1 MSSALG
7 LLLLRLKGVAL
18 LVELE
23 GLLGAAVVALGVAI
37 HAWLG
42 SVTEGGSLG
51 LCVLAQLRWRG
62 GGGITCQL

>member
-18 LVELE
+18 LVELAV
-23 GLLGAAVVALGVAI
+23 LLGAAVVALGVAI

-42 SVTEGGSLG
+42 SVTEGGSLWA
-51 LCVLAQLRWRG
+51 CV
-62 GGGITCQL
+62 